1 MANSQIYIHIPYC
14 KGKCIYCDFFS
25 AGSGIADWSL
35 YVRSVLNELETRR
48 GELPD
53 LPHTLY
59 IGGGTPSLIPD
70 VEFMLLT
77 GGVNGILKKKEG
89 WNEFT
94 VEVNPED
101 VTEEKCRVWRD
112 AGVNRVSMGV
122 QSFVDSEL
130 RTIGRRHDSKRAIE
144 AYSLLRREFD
154 NISIDLMF
162 GLPGQ
167 DLESWR
173 RSVREC
179 LLLEPD
185 HISAYTL
192 MLESGTPMTVLH
204 KEGRMKLP
212 TDEETVAMWRYL
224 SEELQRH
231 GYLQYEIS
239 NYSLPGRESV
249 HNSGYWKGNPYL
261 GLGPSAHSYDGG
273 RVRKANPPRLKEYL
287 KRFGAGNQEIVES
300 FYETEY
306 LDDEEMKEEFIMLR
320 MRMRE
325 GIPLDEYRARF
336 GSFAGARL
344 EMKSERFLSEGSLRK
359 DDGHLKLTDDGI
371 MKADSVILA
380 LSM

>member
-1 MANSQIYIHIPYC
+1 M
-14 KGKCIYCDFFS
+14 
-25 AGSGIADWSL
+25 
-35 YVRSVLNELETRR
+35 
-48 GELPD
+48 
-53 LPHTLY
+53 
-59 IGGGTPSLIPD
+59 IPD

-77 GGVNGILKKKEG
+77 GGVNEILKKKEG